1 MKKTKPTFKLWE
13 VILITLVTSIIMSL
27 TTGYALYNNHRVNN
41 CGSVTNN
48 KNLNSFINSYNQI
61 VTEYYKDVDEEGLI
75 NAAIGAM
82 VNYLD
87 DPYTTYLNEN
97 SKDLLMDSLNGK
109 YEGIGVEITKT
120 EEELIKI
127 VTVFENTPAH
137 ESGLL
142 ANDILT
148 HINDIDLTGKTSEEA
163 VDIIKSNKNK
173 NVKITVN
180 RNGEILSFNV
190 IRKSLFVPVV
200 KENIFEA
207 NEQKVG
213 YIKVTKFS
221 DTVGE
226 QFDIKLKSL
235 EEQGINSLIIDLR
248 NNTGGYLVG
257 AKDIASLFLKE
268 KSIVYS
274 LQSNLDTTHYKDE
287 TAEKRDFKV
296 AILINKNSA
305 SASEVL
311 AGALKH
317 SYGATLIGTTSY
329 GKGTVQQ
336 TSNITSNSMIKYTT
350 AKWLMP
356 NGENI
361 DGKGIK
367 PDIEVE
373 INLLED
379 EVLTNDND
387 SQLQAAINEL
397 SK

>member
-75 NAAIGAM
+75 NAAISAM

-120 EEELIKI
+120 EDELIKI

-311 AGALKH
+311 AGAFKH

-336 TSNITSNSMIKYTT
+336 TSSITSNSMIKYTT